1 MSLAF
6 TKSDELAGKVALITG
21 GSRNIGRGVAQ
32 ALAAAGASV
41 MVNANKSEHEARE
54 TVQVLESNGGKA
66 AYHMADVTDPDA
78 VDALVAETLRQFGRL
93 DILSIN
99 QTLRSQGPIE
109 SLSYAEFRRVVAVT
123 LDGAWL
129 CCKAAVPHLTTAGGG
144 SIVIMGGQAAVTG
157 AADRSHLSAA
167 KTGLVGLTK
176 ALAKELASRHI
187 TVNCIHPFEIDTAR
201 VAPGDYARG
210 PDRTPIG
217 RLGRVEEVAGLV
229 RLLCG
234 PEGGYIT
241 GQNIFVNGGSFMP

>member
-1 MSLAF
+1 
-6 TKSDELAGKVALITG
+6 
-21 GSRNIGRGVAQ
+21 
-32 ALAAAGASV
+32 
-41 MVNANKSEHEARE
+41 
-54 TVQVLESNGGKA
+54 
-66 AYHMADVTDPDA
+66 
-78 VDALVAETLRQFGRL
+78 
-93 DILSIN
+93 
-99 QTLRSQGPIE
+99 
-109 SLSYAEFRRVVAVT
+109 
-123 LDGAWL
+123 
-129 CCKAAVPHLTTAGGG
+129 
-144 SIVIMGGQAAVTG
+144 
-157 AADRSHLSAA
+157 
-167 KTGLVGLTK
+167 LTK